1 MERDRIF
8 YRGVAAFCLLL
19 FMAGTALP
27 QREGNLIAGGDF
39 EKKPVYAY
47 LSGDVYYI
55 NLIRRGWDFEREG
68 PLFWRMPVFTPNE
81 GIAKVRSVEG
91 PGAYEGN
98 GYLLVE
104 TGEKSCSA
112 YTGSIAPG
120 LNYSLEFAAKGKG
133 DISFGAYVYN
143 IQNVVVEGP
152 VFIRVKLTEEWR
164 VYKTPVVLTHKDANS
179 GVVVLNVTTQTSVYL
194 DNLFLFKK

>member
-68 PLFWRMPVFTPNE
+68 PLFWRMPVFIPNQ
-81 GIAKVRSVEG
+81 GCAKVRDEEG
-91 PGAYEGN
+91 PGAYEG
-98 GYLLVE
+98 
-104 TGEKSCSA
+104 TGCLSVKTDREACSA

-120 LNYSLEFAAKGKG
+120 ISYSLEFAARGNG
-133 DISFGAYVYN
+133 EISFGAYVYN
-143 IQNVVVEGP
+143 VQNACIEAP
-152 VFIRVKLTEEWR
+152 TFIRVKLTEEWR